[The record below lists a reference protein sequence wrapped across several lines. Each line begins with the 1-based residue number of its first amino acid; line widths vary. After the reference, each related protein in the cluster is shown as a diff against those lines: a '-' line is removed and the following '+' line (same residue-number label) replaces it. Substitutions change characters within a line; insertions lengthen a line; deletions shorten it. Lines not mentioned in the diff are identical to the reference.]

1 MQQIFGELRSLPP
14 CDPERSS
21 PPRSGQA
28 AQSRDL
34 LFLVERAMRREYHF
48 YVYTMQSASRRGLYY
63 RHDQQLGSPCLAAQ
77 NPCVRGFHGRLPRRP
92 PRILAELRRCLQ
104 SHQSRKAAEELAA
117 GKEPAVDRNHEPALA
132 RPCCRLVRN
141 CSDRAEAGIT
151 QGPSTVA
158 PVHLVNERPRSG

>member
-1 MQQIFGELRSLPP
+1 MQRLLGELRALPP
-14 CDPERSS
+14 CDPDRSS
-21 PPRSGQA
+21 PDEAARLRSRGTLR
-28 AQSRDL
+28 SWW
-34 LFLVERAMRREYHF
+34 ERAMRREYDF
-48 YVYTMQSASRRGLYY
+48 YVYTMQSASRRGLYI
-63 RHDQQLGSPCLAAQ
+63 DMIQQLASPCLAAQ
-77 NPCVRGFHGRLPRRP
+77 SRWVRGFHGRLPRRP